1 MLLSCLPGTHW
12 ITEDNHPKYPR
23 ICYNEAMNKIITEN
37 LKGFEIKFETKP
49 GVFSEKGLDNG
60 TKLLVDNL
68 EVEDNTLIA
77 DLGSGTGVVGIVC
90 AKLNPNGHV
99 HLLDDHLRSVELA
112 KKNVELNNLK
122 NVEVYLSD
130 LFSAVNDRTYHQIFT
145 NPPQSL
151 GNEFLKEIITECFN
165 HLKSKGILYLVVK
178 KIVKSFIDRVLK
190 DTFPKYQI
198 ISYGK
203 EHAVIKA
210 SKS

>member
-1 MLLSCLPGTHW
+1 
-12 ITEDNHPKYPR
+12 
-23 ICYNEAMNKIITEN
+23 MNSTITEN
-37 LKGFEIKFETKP
+37 LKGFEIKFETRP
-49 GVFSEKGLDNG
+49 GVFSEKGLDSG
-60 TKLLVDNL
+60 TRLLIDNL
-68 EVEDNTLIA
+68 EVENNSLIA

-112 KKNVELNNLK
+112 KKNIELNNLK

-165 HLKSKGILYLVVK
+165 HLKPKGTLWLVVK
-178 KIVKSFIDRVLK
+178 KNVKSFIERILK

-198 ISYGK
+198 IALGR
-203 EHAVIKA
+203 EHVVIKA
-210 SKS
+210 NKL

>member
-1 MLLSCLPGTHW
+1 MS
-12 ITEDNHPKYPR
+12 N
-23 ICYNEAMNKIITEN
+23 IISEN
-37 LKGFEIKFETKP
+37 LRGFQIKFETRA

-68 EVEDNTLIA
+68 EIENNTLIA

-90 AKLNPNGHV
+90 AKLNPNGYV
-99 HLLDDHLRSVELA
+99 HLLDDHLRSIELA

-130 LFSAVNDRTYHQIFT
+130 LFSAVSNRTYHQILT

-151 GNEFLKEIITECFN
+151 GNEFLREIVNESFN
-165 HLKSKGILYLVVK
+165 HLKSGGELWLVVK
-178 KIVKSFIDRVLK
+178 DNVKSFIERVLK
-190 DTFPKYQI
+190 EVFPKYQI

-203 EHAVIKA
+203 WHVIIKA
-210 SKS
+210 SKL